1 MDSYARYR
9 MTDWNW
15 IAIYKE
21 KMGVDLFREYVN
33 GVYNELL
40 NMKVDCSFSLE
51 ATVKEENRELFI
63 KIVCMFI
70 QEGNYDY
77 DFSQDYKFIRRHEKT
92 TLVRKPRKNIEG
104 ESGEDNSQRNR
115 EDSRKDR
122 VSR

>member
-1 MDSYARYR
+1 

>member
-40 NMKVDCSFSLE
+40 NMKVDRSFSLE

-70 QEGNYDY
+70 HALNSVCLVGMMK
-77 DFSQDYKFIRRHEKT
+77 DFLLSVMQSYMR
-92 TLVRKPRKNIEG
+92 
-104 ESGEDNSQRNR
+104 
-115 EDSRKDR
+115 
-122 VSR
+122 

>member
-40 NMKVDCSFSLE
+40 NMKVDRSFSLE

-92 TLVRKPRKNIEG
+92 TRMSMNII
-104 ESGEDNSQRNR
+104 R
-115 EDSRKDR
+115 DSRK
-122 VSR
+122 

>member
-21 KMGVDLFREYVN
+21 KMGVDQFREYVN

-51 ATVKEENRELFI
+51 ATGKATRL
-63 KIVCMFI
+63 
-70 QEGNYDY
+70 
-77 DFSQDYKFIRRHEKT
+77 
-92 TLVRKPRKNIEG
+92 
-104 ESGEDNSQRNR
+104 
-115 EDSRKDR
+115 
-122 VSR
+122 

>member
-40 NMKVDCSFSLE
+40 NM
-51 ATVKEENRELFI
+51 TVKEENRELFI

-104 ESGEDNSQRNR
+104 ESGEDNSQGNR